1 MTNNDNAS
9 VNEKDVQIFVRIL
22 PVERS
27 CESCARIDTERKKIY
42 VRCLQEMQPNRVAA
56 IKRPSYWCFQTD
68 AIFSDSSQEEVY
80 RVTSED
86 LVPKILDGVTCVLM
100 GYGQSGTGKSFTIN
114 GLRNNWEHRGLVP
127 RLLSHMFNEKANRK
141 KVNKIEYYV
150 SFIELYGKEARDL
163 LTHDGNNRVRIN
175 ERDPFKD
182 ISIMSMDNEKEGLKK
197 IFEGESR
204 RLMVKG
210 STYPASHL
218 ATAVITFHVSNT
230 SLITSWGVVTTAK
243 MHIVEV
249 AGTGTVGRGNC
260 LKTAMDIGMAN
271 ITKTQLEQ
279 FFSCIGNSG
288 SSTISI
294 IRSSNL
300 LKILGNAFSV
310 SSIIRFISHIQ
321 ITKEDLDITL
331 STLRLT
337 AKVGK
342 LKPIRMKE
350 DVKYRA
356 DLMVHRL
363 QDEVNSLKKE
373 LMINDLFLR
382 QEATTNISKSRME
395 QINRNI
401 LNFLNDEISDF
412 TLLGASQAQVLLKN
426 IKNLYNRLAT
436 KEIEVEELKETYE
449 NLVKSVTQFSVASDN
464 LEAVTSTDD
473 YTNNRKR
480 IKSSS
485 QVAETE
491 EIAQDTEKEEVGSLN
506 KSAAGMTLGP
516 YTEKEG
522 SSKETL
528 KNKHIAGP
536 EHILKVDGQNI
547 VMVRQL
553 FESFLKEEKEY
564 GKMKESYDKN
574 EKTLDTVRQRFSDVI
589 DNYFQAKRNLDAAR
603 DKLDKHQR
611 IRYVLEFGNN
621 ERKKIIAEIERAIE
635 RDILCHKR
643 VLVNLE
649 EEVNQAQDEISTLT
663 NRQIEMILKLETAFR
678 EYCKKKDFMVYYTD
692 ESMKML
698 LEPDTKESLEV
709 IRNKFNKF
717 QRAILGKTQERER
730 TKNKR
735 TCKSSKT

>member
-1 MTNNDNAS
+1 
-9 VNEKDVQIFVRIL
+9 
-22 PVERS
+22 
-27 CESCARIDTERKKIY
+27 
-42 VRCLQEMQPNRVAA
+42 MQPNRVAVV
-56 IKRPSYWCFQTD
+56 KRPSYWCFQTD

-141 KVNKIEYYV
+141 KVNKIEYCV

-163 LTHDGNNRVRIN
+163 LTCDGNNRVTIN

-182 ISIMSMDNEKEGLKK
+182 VSMMSMDNEKEGLKK

-204 RLMVKG
+204 RLIVKG

-249 AGTGTVGRGNC
+249 AGTGTVGRSNC

-271 ITKTQLEQ
+271 ITKIQLEQ

-288 SSTISI
+288 LSTISI

-310 SSIIRFISHIQ
+310 SAIIRFISHIQ

-342 LKPIRMKE
+342 LKPIRMKQ
-350 DVKYRA
+350 DVKYRS
-356 DLMVHRL
+356 DLIIHRL
-363 QDEVNSLKKE
+363 QDEINSLKKE

-382 QEATTNISKSRME
+382 QEATINISKSRME

-401 LNFLNDEISDF
+401 LNFLNDKISDF

-426 IKNLYNRLAT
+426 IKNLYNRLAA

-449 NLVKSVTQFSVASDN
+449 NLVKSVTQLSAASDN
-464 LEAVTSTDD
+464 LEAAMSTDD

-480 IKSSS
+480 TKSSS
-485 QVAETE
+485 QVAEAE
-491 EIAQDTEKEEVGSLN
+491 KIAQEMEKEEVGSLN
-506 KSAAGMTLGP
+506 KTAAGLTLGP
-516 YTEKEG
+516 YTEKK
-522 SSKETL
+522 SNSKETL
-528 KNKHIAGP
+528 KNKHVAGP

-547 VMVRQL
+547 VM
-553 FESFLKEEKEY
+553 
-564 GKMKESYDKN
+564 
-574 EKTLDTVRQRFSDVI
+574 
-589 DNYFQAKRNLDAAR
+589 AKRNLDAAR

-611 IRYVLEFGNN
+611 IRYVLELGNH

-663 NRQIEMILKLETAFR
+663 NRQIEKILKLETAFR

-692 ESMKML
+692 ESMKIL

-717 QRAILGKTQERER
+717 QRAILGKTQVNLFRFKFPFEF
-730 TKNKR
+730 KV
-735 TCKSSKT
+735 